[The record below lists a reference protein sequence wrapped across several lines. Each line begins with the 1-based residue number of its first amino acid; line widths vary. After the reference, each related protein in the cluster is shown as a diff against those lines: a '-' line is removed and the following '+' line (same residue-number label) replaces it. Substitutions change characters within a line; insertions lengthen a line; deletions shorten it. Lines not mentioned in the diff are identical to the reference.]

1 MTPIHFAHANGIP
14 GAAYRVLFQHLAPY
28 QIHYSHALGLHM
40 PLESRSWQPLAEEL
54 AAEIETRHST
64 PVIGIGHSLGAVLM
78 FRVAASRPELFRQ
91 LILLDPPMFGPGR
104 RTMMMLVR
112 MLGLSGRL
120 IAIAK
125 QAAQRRDYF
134 DTREEAFAYWQSRSF
149 FQRFDPA
156 SFREYVEEGLVKR
169 PEGGY
174 TLLIPRALE
183 ARIFQLTPVW
193 IGRRLPAVP
202 WRYVYAASPGLLTP
216 QEIRSHL
223 ARFPQG
229 TMLPF
234 DGGHMFPLEQPEA
247 CGQLIIRLIEELENE
262 KSRHSR

>member
-1 MTPIHFAHANGIP
+1 
-14 GAAYRVLFQHLAPY
+14 
-28 QIHYSHALGLHM
+28 M
-40 PLESRSWQPLAEEL
+40 PLESRSWQPLVEEL
-54 AAEIETRHST
+54 VSEIETRHRM

-78 FRVAASRPELFRQ
+78 FRAAIARPDLFRQ
-91 LILLDPPMFGPGR
+91 VILLDPPMFGPGR
-104 RTMMMLVR
+104 RAMMMAVR
-112 MLGLSGRL
+112 LLGLSGRL
-120 IAIAK
+120 IAIAR

-134 DTREEAFAYWQSRSF
+134 GSREEAFAYWQSRRF
-149 FQRFDPA
+149 FQQFDPA

-193 IGRRLPAVP
+193 IGRRCPAVP
-202 WRYVYAASPGLLTP
+202 WRYVYAARSGLLTP
-216 QEIRSHL
+216 REIRAHL
-223 ARFPQG
+223 ARFPSG

-234 DGGHMFPLEQPEA
+234 EGGHMFPLEQPKA
-247 CGQLIIRLIEELENE
+247 CGELIIRLIEEMEQE